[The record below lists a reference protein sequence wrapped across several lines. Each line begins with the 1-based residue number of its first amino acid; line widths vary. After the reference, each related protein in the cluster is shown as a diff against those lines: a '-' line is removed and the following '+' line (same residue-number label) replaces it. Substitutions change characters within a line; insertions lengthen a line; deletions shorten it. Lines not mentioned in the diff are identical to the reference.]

1 MTLPDPELAR
11 DLNRKGVDF
20 LFADLETGL
29 AFCEIAASADR
40 DKKTRQRNRGNARKA
55 YDTVLKLSEKLALTS
70 QEKIVFDEK
79 VAALKRALQ
88 TLGEV
93 L

>member
-1 MTLPDPELAR
+1 MTLFDPELAR

-29 AFCEIAASADR
+29 AFCEIAAIVDR

-55 YDTVLKLSEKLALTS
+55 YDTVLKLSENLALTS
-70 QEKIVFDEK
+70 QEKIAFDAK
-79 VAALKRALQ
+79 AAALKRALQ
-88 TLGEV
+88 ALGEV

>member
-1 MTLPDPELAR
+1 MILPDPDLAR
-11 DLNRKGVDF
+11 DLHRQGAKF
-20 LFADLETGL
+20 LFADIETGL
-29 AFCEIAASADR
+29 AFCEIAASSDR

-70 QEKIVFDEK
+70 EEKIVFDEK
-79 VAALKRALQ
+79 IVALKRALQ
-88 TLGEV
+88 ALGEV

>member
-20 LFADLETGL
+20 LFADLETGF
-29 AFCEIAASADR
+29 AFCEIAASAGR
-40 DKKTRQRNRGNARKA
+40 DKKTRKRNRGNGRKA
-55 YDTVLKLSEKLALTS
+55 YDTVLKLSRKFALTS
-70 QEKIVFDEK
+70 KEKIVFDEK

-88 TLGEV
+88 ALGEV